1 MSKANDVNDERD
13 KLKEQIERLE
23 TSDGNIA
30 VPRLPSVKLEEK
42 QYLPPSDAELEQSAL
57 GELQDYKTRG
67 EQTLRERSKADADAM
82 TAKRDAY
89 IDGRDAELSAL
100 GERYETAVRATDA
113 DAVKRGLARSSV
125 AAVNRGELES
135 EYLRKNAD
143 VARTYGKKL
152 SELDADI
159 AAVDDKLRA
168 ALNDFNL
175 SYAVKL
181 NGRLSELK
189 AECAQKVND
198 VAEYNNKIRAE
209 QAKMDAD
216 RAKTESDLLSDA
228 LARERVA
235 KSSDKLSSEA
245 RDKLYRAV
253 YAQMDGFLGSM
264 SPDAARIEIRN
275 HSYYREHLS
284 DYYYKRLYDKYG
296 E

>member
-67 EQTLRERSKADADAM
+67 EQALRDRSKADADAM

-189 AECAQKVND
+189 AERAQKVND
-198 VAEYNNKIRAE
+198 VAEYNNKIRVE
-209 QAKMDAD
+209 QAKLDAD

-228 LARERVA
+228 LARERAA